1 MRPLVLGAGGA
12 KFPDLPAPGRAP
24 RAPGGGAPPPFPADV
39 TQLEGFLLLAPML
52 LFSFTAHEL
61 GHAWM
66 ARREGDMTAAMLGR
80 ITWNP
85 LKHIDPW
92 MTVLLPALLW
102 FGSGGTFVF
111 GGAKPVPVDGR
122 NYKAGKWSDIRVSLA
137 GVTMNVV
144 VACGLVVG
152 IIGLGV
158 AGRLVPGLDDSLSL
172 VQLMFAKGI
181 EINLFLAAFNL
192 IPLPPLDGSHVFK
205 YLLPA
210 RWAIGYMRLGVVGFL
225 ALIMLL
231 QTGVGERFLD
241 LWTLPASAFTRGA
254 VHLIRP
260 FVIATEFT
268 S

>member
-144 VACGLVVG
+144 VACGLVLG
-152 IIGLGV
+152 IVLLGF
-158 AGRLVPGLDDSLSL
+158 AGRVAPVLGDSLSL

-254 VHLIRP
+254 VHLIQP